1 MTSRSSWIGY
11 RGSSLEDLKS
21 DVRKYFIKK
30 SRNVWIR
37 ELLDSQFDSF
47 FFDLFSFV
55 IEHQITNNRL
65 NRKES
70 HENRLS
76 NINSAKV
83 DKFFFESV
91 VNDVAVYKDNR
102 ILSQIKKELLKN
114 EKWDAFDSKRNK
126 SLKELLSDLLLFCV
140 EADRSSALKCILEW
154 IKDLSE
160 KGSLKLE
167 IKAWNEKD
175 KKKESTK
182 GFTYNS
188 EALIRACEKNNFEMV
203 GSFLSICFCD
213 GQIKFTLHDGKFEF
227 DRAPDNF
234 KGWFH
239 ANTKILSG
247 EFNRHT
253 SGFLNFFRIF
263 FAKSTP
269 AYLVAKF
276 QFSNE
281 KGKLCQA
288 QVQVRSSLGQVPF
301 RSQSDSDLGC
311 TLNLVDHTPTKF
323 SLLSLLSSLF
333 SYQVQVRS
341 GSVLTH

>member
-70 HENRLS
+70 HENRLN

-140 EADRSSALKCILEW
+140 EAD
-154 IKDLSE
+154 
-160 KGSLKLE
+160 
-167 IKAWNEKD
+167 
-175 KKKESTK
+175 
-182 GFTYNS
+182 
-188 EALIRACEKNNFEMV
+188 
-203 GSFLSICFCD
+203 
-213 GQIKFTLHDGKFEF
+213 
-227 DRAPDNF
+227 
-234 KGWFH
+234 
-239 ANTKILSG
+239 SG
-247 EFNRHT
+247 GR
-253 SGFLNFFRIF
+253 
-263 FAKSTP
+263 
-269 AYLVAKF
+269 
-276 QFSNE
+276 QW
-281 KGKLCQA
+281 
-288 QVQVRSSLGQVPF
+288 
-301 RSQSDSDLGC
+301 
-311 TLNLVDHTPTKF
+311 
-323 SLLSLLSSLF
+323 
-333 SYQVQVRS
+333 
-341 GSVLTH
+341 

>member
-1 MTSRSSWIGY
+1 MGY
-11 RGSSLEDLKS
+11 QRSSLEDLKS
-21 DVRKYFIKK
+21 DVRKYFIQK

-47 FFDLFSFV
+47 FFDLFTFV
-55 IEHQITNNRL
+55 IEHQITNSRL
-65 NRKES
+65 NNSERSNKK
-70 HENRLS
+70 RLN
-76 NINSAKV
+76 NINSTKV

-91 VNDVAVYKDNR
+91 VNDVAVYKDKR

-114 EKWDAFDSKRNK
+114 EKCDAFDSKRNK
-126 SLKELLSDLLLFCV
+126 SLKELLANLLLFCV
-140 EADRSSALKCILEW
+140 EADRSTALKCILEW
-154 IKDLSE
+154 IKNLSE

-167 IKAWNEKD
+167 IKAWNDKD

-203 GSFLSICFCD
+203 KSFLSICFCD
-213 GQIKFTLHDGKFEF
+213 GQIKFTLHDGKFES
-227 DRAPDNF
+227 DRASDNF

-239 ANTKILSG
+239 SNTKILSG

-269 AYLVAKF
+269 AYLVARF

-281 KGKLCQA
+281 KGKSNA
-288 QVQVRSSLGQVPF
+288 RPI
-301 RSQSDSDLGC
+301 
-311 TLNLVDHTPTKF
+311 F
-323 SLLSLLSSLF
+323 SIYSF
-333 SYQVQVRS
+333 I
-341 GSVLTH
+341 